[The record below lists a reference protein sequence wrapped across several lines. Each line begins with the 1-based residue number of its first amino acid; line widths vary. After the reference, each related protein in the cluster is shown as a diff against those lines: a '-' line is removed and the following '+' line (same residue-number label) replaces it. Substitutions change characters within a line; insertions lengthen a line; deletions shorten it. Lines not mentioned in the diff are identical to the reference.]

1 MGPMVIPQK
10 ARSDT
15 YTELV
20 IFHPCDPLC
29 DVLHSCTS
37 RVQNIDA
44 LFFMLSGPDTD
55 TTKSVSG
62 YVVPNFCF
70 CIPCD
75 LLVTYRMSIGH
86 REWAASW
93 APAPLIPHL
102 HF

>member
-1 MGPMVIPQK
+1 MVIPQK

-29 DVLHSCTS
+29 DVLHSCVS

-55 TTKSVSG
+55 TTKMCRGTLFQTSV
-62 YVVPNFCF
+62 F
-70 CIPCD
+70 
-75 LLVTYRMSIGH
+75 
-86 REWAASW
+86 ASRVIY
-93 APAPLIPHL
+93 LSHTG
-102 HF
+102 